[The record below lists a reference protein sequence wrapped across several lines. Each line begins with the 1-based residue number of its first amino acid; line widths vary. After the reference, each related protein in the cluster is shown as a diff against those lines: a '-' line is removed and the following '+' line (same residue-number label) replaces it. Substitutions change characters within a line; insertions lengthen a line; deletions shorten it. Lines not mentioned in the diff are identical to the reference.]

1 MSVTEWGGET
11 SRTVASGMAYGQSMD
26 YFREE
31 VAFSVDNATE
41 TESESES
48 EEGEEDSLRV
58 LEEEL
63 IFLWVHFPKFRG
75 VECKRF
81 LADTPVFKRRELME
95 DALGVLASLKTLAMI
110 GRLQQSA
117 KSMSGLNMPLAW
129 QVFLHWAT

>member
-1 MSVTEWGGET
+1 MSVTEWDGEA
-11 SRTVASGMAYGQSMD
+11 SRTIVSGMAYGQSVD

-31 VAFSVDNATE
+31 VAFNATE

-48 EEGEEDSLRV
+48 EEGEE
-58 LEEEL
+58 EGEL
-63 IFLWVHFPKFRG
+63 HFLWIHFPEFRR

-95 DALGVLASLKTLAMI
+95 DALGVLESLKTLAMI